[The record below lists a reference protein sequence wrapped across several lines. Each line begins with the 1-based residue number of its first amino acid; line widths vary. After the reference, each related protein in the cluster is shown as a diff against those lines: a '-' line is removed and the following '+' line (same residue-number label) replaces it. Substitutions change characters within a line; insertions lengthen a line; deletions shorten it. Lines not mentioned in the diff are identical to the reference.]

1 MTERVNTKLK
11 VGDTVMV
18 IAGGNRLKRP
28 NKGKVGKIIAFVG
41 DARDHIVVEDV
52 NSGVRHVKAKT
63 AFELGGILSR
73 LRPIH
78 ISNAMFYS
86 DKLKRPVRLK
96 TKELEDGT
104 RVRGFRNPENGE
116 FEQL

>member
-1 MTERVNTKLK
+1 MAEIVNTKLK

-28 NKGKVGKIIAFVG
+28 NKGKVGKIIAFLG
-41 DARDHIVVEDV
+41 DSREQIVVEDV

-63 AFELGGILSR
+63 ALEKGGVVPR

-96 TKELEDGT
+96 TKRLEDGT
-104 RVRGFRNPENGE
+104 KVRGFKNPENGD

>member
-1 MTERVNTKLK
+1 MAETINTKLK
-11 VGDTVMV
+11 IGDTVMV

-28 NKGKVGKIIAFVG
+28 NKGRVGKILAFVG
-41 DARDHIVVEDV
+41 DFREHIVVEDV

-63 AFELGGILSR
+63 AFESSGIIPR

-86 DKLKRPVRLK
+86 DKFKRPVRLK
-96 TKELEDGT
+96 TKKLEDGT
-104 RVRGFRNPENGE
+104 KVRGFNNPENGE

>member
-1 MTERVNTKLK
+1 MAEIVKTKLK

-18 IAGGNRLKRP
+18 IAGGNRLKRQ
-28 NKGKVGKIIAFVG
+28 NKGKVGKIVAFIG
-41 DARDHIVVEDV
+41 DTRERIIVEDV

-63 AFELGGILSR
+63 ALENGGIVTR

-86 DKLKRPVRLK
+86 DKFKMPLRLRTKR
-96 TKELEDGT
+96 LEDGT
-104 RVRGFRNPENGE
+104 KVRGFKNPENGE